1 MHLVRPA
8 TIALATTLACVAC
21 DSSSST
27 GESTDGTDTSSTSEG
42 ATETA
47 GTPGTTTTT
56 PPDPPGTTT
65 VTGPGETSGSSSSST
80 STGGESTDTGSGGS
94 TDTEGET
101 GEPENLLPNPGFE
114 MGDTWT
120 VSPNHEIVASDA
132 LSGTMALRVTST
144 GESMSSST
152 WSDRISADVGEEFVL
167 HSWVQA
173 QGLNAGPNGNG
184 DTPLTVIR
192 FRDDDGF
199 VLNGH
204 GRRTEGY
211 RWAPY
216 INDGDYPYVDDN
228 MLIHFQMT
236 QTGDGF
242 EVGFRT
248 WENNTSGDT
257 FYDDVSIFRRTFPDR
272 GALDSTL
279 QAEDADVITQ
289 AFVGTEEIEF
299 TGTGYVDVT
308 DDPGELTWNSV
319 PLTGDYILS
328 VRYSREGFDRPMT
341 IFVDDVEVESLDAA
355 PTGRRGMYAT
365 ADFNVTFGAGSHTV
379 RLVVNKGGGPLGQ
392 PLIDK
397 IDVYELSR

>member
-1 MHLVRPA
+1 ME
-8 TIALATTLACVAC
+8 T
-21 DSSSST
+21 S
-27 GESTDGTDTSSTSEG
+27 GTE
-42 ATETA
+42 
-47 GTPGTTTTT
+47 GTPGTTTTTTT
-56 PPDPPGTTT
+56 PPDPPSTTSG
-65 VTGPGETSGSSSSST
+65 TGPGETSASSSST
-80 STGGESTDTGSGGS
+80 STTAESTDTGDGES

-120 VSPNHEIVASDA
+120 VAANHQIVASDA

-152 WSDRISADVGEEFVL
+152 WSDRIPADAGDEFVL

-173 QGLNAGPNGNG
+173 QGLDAGPNGNG

-248 WENNTSGDT
+248 WENNTSGNT
-257 FYDDVSIFRRTFPDR
+257 FYDDVSVFRRSFPDR

-279 QAEDADVITQ
+279 QAEDAGVITQ

-319 PLTGDYILS
+319 SLTGDYILS

-341 IFVDDVEVESLDAA
+341 IFVDDVEIESLDAA

-365 ADFNVTFGAGSHTV
+365 ADFNVTFGAGNHTL

-397 IDVYELSR
+397 IDVYELNR

>member
-1 MHLVRPA
+1 M
-8 TIALATTLACVAC
+8 
-21 DSSSST
+21 T
-27 GESTDGTDTSSTSEG
+27 GETGG
-42 ATETA
+42 M
-47 GTPGTTTTT
+47 
-56 PPDPPGTTT
+56 TTT
-65 VTGPGETSGSSSSST
+65 VSTTSGSLGTSSGTESAGTDGSGDDT
-80 STGGESTDTGSGGS
+80 STGDSGSTDTGSSES

-101 GEPENLLPNPGFE
+101 GEEPVNLLPNPGFE

-120 VSPNHEIVASDA
+120 VAANHEIVESDA

-152 WSDRISADVGEEFVL
+152 WSDRILSNPDEEYVL

-184 DTPLTVIR
+184 DTPLTIIR

-199 VLNGH
+199 VINGH

-228 MLIHFQMT
+228 MMIHFQMT

-289 AFVGTEEIEF
+289 AFVGTEELEF

-308 DDPGELTWNSV
+308 DDPGEITWNGV
-319 PLTGDYILS
+319 ALTGAYVLS

-341 IFVDDVEVESLDAA
+341 IFVDDVEVGSQVAP

-397 IDVYELSR
+397 IDVYELNR